1 VGVDVTVKLG
11 PAGAPSWSVVTARLA
26 SRGISV
32 PLRMIDDQLAF
43 PDESPPD
50 DWRELRVA
58 SPTGMITIRRTA
70 ETITLV
76 TWANIDDATRATRDS
91 LAWALGDDPA
101 R

>member
-1 VGVDVTVKLG
+1 
-11 PAGAPSWSVVTARLA
+11 
-26 SRGISV
+26 
-32 PLRMIDDQLAF
+32 MIDDQLAF
-43 PDESPPD
+43 PEETPPD

-76 TWANIDDATRATRDS
+76 TWANIDDATRETRDH
-91 LAWALGDDPA
+91 LAWAFSDDPT